1 MVNNYQLVDAGNFKK
16 LEKVGPYLIERP
28 SAQAVWKPSLPLS
41 KWKKI
46 DASFSRIPSGEGK
59 WTFHK
64 SLPEYW
70 DIDVGRVKMRI
81 RLTDFGHIGIFP
93 EHHGSKRLVEKISQK
108 IINRQKFKLLNLFA
122 YTGAVTLAAARVGA
136 QVTHVD
142 ASKTSVNWAKE
153 NAKISLLSEKPVRW
167 IVDDVQK
174 YLQREIKRGN
184 KYQGVVLDPPS
195 FGRGPKGD
203 VWKIEDHL
211 VPLLDDLKKVL
222 SEDFS
227 YFQLS
232 AHSQGYTP
240 TALKNLLGE
249 VIDTK
254 LGQIIHNEMCVTI
267 SSSQRDLP
275 SGASVIFEKGDS

>member
-1 MVNNYQLVDAGNFKK
+1 
-16 LEKVGPYLIERP
+16 
-28 SAQAVWKPSLPLS
+28 
-41 KWKKI
+41 
-46 DASFSRIPSGEGK
+46 
-59 WTFHK
+59 
-64 SLPEYW
+64 
-70 DIDVGRVKMRI
+70 MRI

-211 VPLLDDLKKVL
+211 VPLLDDLKK
-222 SEDFS
+222 F
-227 YFQLS
+227 
-232 AHSQGYTP
+232 
-240 TALKNLLGE
+240 
-249 VIDTK
+249 
-254 LGQIIHNEMCVTI
+254 
-267 SSSQRDLP
+267 SQR
-275 SGASVIFEKGDS
+275 IFHISN